1 MTAKLKKMKKILSI
15 VVIVVV
21 ASFASFAQASKFGH
35 VNYQKVIQS
44 LPGYKAAEVKLQE
57 FSKQLQDT
65 YVAMQNEYQTKVQ
78 DYTEKEKSMLPA
90 IKEVKQKEIIDL
102 EKRMQQLEMNSQQQ
116 LMEKQ
121 QELLAP
127 LEEKVLTAVKGIA
140 KEKGYS
146 YIFDSAPGSGVLY
159 YPESDDIT
167 TILKEKLAI
176 K

>member
-1 MTAKLKKMKKILSI
+1 LTAKIKKMKKILSI
-15 VVIVVV
+15 VIVVIAV
-21 ASFASFAQASKFGH
+21 SFAANAQGPKLGH
-35 VNYQKVIQS
+35 VNYQKVITG
-44 LPGYKAAEVKLQE
+44 LPGYKAAETKLQE

-78 DYTEKEKSMLPA
+78 DYTEKEKNMLPA

-102 EKRMQQLEMNSQQQ
+102 EKRMQSLEMNSQQQ

-127 LEEKVLTAVKGIA
+127 LEEKVVTAVKAIA

-146 YIFDSAPGSGVLY
+146 YVFDTAPGSGVLY
-159 YPESDDIT
+159 APDSDDIT
-167 TILKEKLAI
+167 TLLKEKLGI

>member
-1 MTAKLKKMKKILSI
+1 MKKLLSVVFII
-15 VVIVVV
+15 VAV
-21 ASFASFAQASKFGH
+21 SFASYAQAPKFGH
-35 VNYQKVIQS
+35 VNYQKIITG
-44 LPGYKAAEVKLQE
+44 LPGYKAAETKLQE

-65 YVAMQNEYQTKVQ
+65 YVAMQDEYQKKVQ
-78 DYTEKEKSMLPA
+78 DYTEQEKSMLPA

-102 EKRMQQLEMNSQQQ
+102 EKRMQSLEMNSQQQ

-127 LEEKVLTAVKGIA
+127 LEEKVITAVKAIA

-146 YIFDSAPGSGVLY
+146 YVFDTAPGSGIIY
-159 YPESDDIT
+159 APESDDIT
-167 TILKEKLAI
+167 VMLKEKLGV